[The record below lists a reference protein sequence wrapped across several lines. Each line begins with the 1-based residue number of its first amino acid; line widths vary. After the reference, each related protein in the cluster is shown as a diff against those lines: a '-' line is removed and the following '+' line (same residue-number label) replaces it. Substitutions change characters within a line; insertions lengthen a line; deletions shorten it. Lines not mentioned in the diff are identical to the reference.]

1 MTPAAKQTRA
11 SGGGRRRNARLAAVQ
26 ALYQIELSQ
35 TPADAP
41 ERIDRVIRDFARYR
55 LDQDI
60 EGERVGEAD
69 EELFADIVRG
79 ATARQAEIDAVLARG
94 LSPEWPIERL
104 EAILRAIL
112 RAGGYEL
119 LARPDVPARVVISEY
134 LEVAHAFFGG
144 KEPALVNG
152 VLDRVARQ
160 LRETEFAR

>member
-1 MTPAAKQTRA
+1 MTPAAKQSRA
-11 SGGGRRRNARLAAVQ
+11 SSGGRRRNARLAAVQ
-26 ALYQIELSQ
+26 ALYQIELSE

-41 ERIDRVIRDFARYR
+41 ERIERVIRDFARYR
-55 LDQDI
+55 LDQDV
-60 EGERVGEAD
+60 EGSGSARPTKSSSPTS
-69 EELFADIVRG
+69 FAARPRG
-79 ATARQAEIDAVLARG
+79 GPRSMPSSPAASPPNGRSSASRRSSARSCVPAATR
-94 LSPEWPIERL
+94 
-104 EAILRAIL
+104 
-112 RAGGYEL
+112 L

>member
-1 MTPAAKQTRA
+1 MTPAAKQSRA
-11 SGGGRRRNARLAAVQ
+11 SSGGRRRNARLAAVQ
-26 ALYQIELSQ
+26 ALYQIELSE

-41 ERIDRVIRDFARYR
+41 ERIERVIRDFARYR
-55 LDQDI
+55 LDQDV
-60 EGERVGEAD
+60 EGERIGEAD

-79 ATARQAEIDAVLARG
+79 ATARRAEIDAVVARG
-94 LSPEWPIERL
+94 LSSEWPIERL